1 MYTHIYID
9 YRARD
14 SINNMENML
23 YEAAAE
29 GDVSALQMLLWDDKL
44 ILDRV
49 LSRCFTETP
58 LHIAA
63 MLGHREFVKEILS
76 RKPEMAKELDFRKSS
91 PLHLATAKGHVEVV
105 KLLLSEN
112 PEVCLFRDAD
122 GRNPCHVAV
131 IKGHTQVLKE
141 LVQAKPE
148 AARAEIGGGNILH
161 LCVKHY
167 QLEALEFLLDMMG
180 DDREFVN
187 YLDNDGSTILHLAA
201 ADRQVEIVTL
211 TLRKSR
217 VELNMVNSYGFSA
230 QDIALAHGRRHLKDI
245 EIQESLEQAGAVQP
259 SLRGKDQTV
268 PVELEK
274 NSRRHKPKR
283 EKNWLEQ
290 KRGTIMVVASLIA
303 TMAFQAGIN
312 PPEILFKENEKI
324 KDRGDIT
331 ADFINII
338 SVSFYASAC
347 IILLLISGIPLRRRF
362 FMWFLMVIMWVA
374 IITIM
379 IAFDRAVHILAQ
391 SARTAMLG
399 GYFNF
404 GVAGTDFVLV
414 LIFVHTLR
422 LIMKM
427 VSCVRRRI
435 KKQRS
440 NLSSSMRQNIV

>member
-1 MYTHIYID
+1 
-9 YRARD
+9 
-14 SINNMENML
+14 
-23 YEAAAE
+23 
-29 GDVSALQMLLWDDKL
+29 
-44 ILDRV
+44 
-49 LSRCFTETP
+49 
-58 LHIAA
+58 
-63 MLGHREFVKEILS
+63 
-76 RKPEMAKELDFRKSS
+76 
-91 PLHLATAKGHVEVV
+91 
-105 KLLLSEN
+105 
-112 PEVCLFRDAD
+112 
-122 GRNPCHVAV
+122 
-131 IKGHTQVLKE
+131 
-141 LVQAKPE
+141 
-148 AARAEIGGGNILH
+148 
-161 LCVKHY
+161 
-167 QLEALEFLLDMMG
+167 MG

-283 EKNWLEQ
+283 EKNC
-290 KRGTIMVVASLIA
+290 
-303 TMAFQAGIN
+303 
-312 PPEILFKENEKI
+312 
-324 KDRGDIT
+324 
-331 ADFINII
+331 
-338 SVSFYASAC
+338 FYASAC

-427 VSCVRRRI
+427 
-435 KKQRS
+435 
-440 NLSSSMRQNIV
+440 LRQNNSCKRSIRVNGFEVAHLREVLMA

>member
-1 MYTHIYID
+1 
-9 YRARD
+9 
-14 SINNMENML
+14 MENML

-141 LVQAKPE
+141 LVRAKPE

-167 QLEALEFLLDMMG
+167 QLEALEYLLDMMG

-187 YLDNDGSTILHLAA
+187 SLDNDGSTILHLAA

-230 QDIALAHGRRHLKDI
+230 QDIALAHGRRNLKDI
-245 EIQESLEQAGAVQP
+245 EIQESLKQAGAVQP

-268 PVELEK
+268 PVELERY
-274 NSRRHKPKR
+274 SRRHKPKR
-283 EKNWLEQ
+283 ENNWLEQ

-312 PPEILFKENEKI
+312 PPAIYFQENEKI
-324 KDRGDIT
+324 K
-331 ADFINII
+331 
-338 SVSFYASAC
+338 
-347 IILLLISGIPLRRRF
+347 
-362 FMWFLMVIMWVA
+362 
-374 IITIM
+374 
-379 IAFDRAVHILAQ
+379 
-391 SARTAMLG
+391 G
-399 GYFNF
+399 G
-404 GVAGTDFVLV
+404 GS
-414 LIFVHTLR
+414 
-422 LIMKM
+422 
-427 VSCVRRRI
+427 SCGF
-435 KKQRS
+435 
-440 NLSSSMRQNIV
+440 

>member
-1 MYTHIYID
+1 
-9 YRARD
+9 
-14 SINNMENML
+14 MENML

-29 GDVSALQMLLWDDKL
+29 GDVSALQMLLRDDKL

-91 PLHLATAKGHVEVV
+91 PLHLATARGHVEVV

-112 PEVCLFRDAD
+112 PEVCLFQDAD

-141 LVQAKPE
+141 FVQAKPE
-148 AARAEIGGGNILH
+148 AARVEIGGGNILH
-161 LCVKHY
+161 LCVKHN
-167 QLEALEFLLDMMG
+167 QLEALEYLLDVMG

-230 QDIALAHGRRHLKDI
+230 QDIALAHGRRCSKDI
-245 EIQESLEQAGAVQP
+245 EIQESLKQAGAVQP
-259 SLRGKDQTV
+259 SLRVKDQTV
-268 PVELEK
+268 PVEIEK
-274 NSRRHKPKR
+274 NSRRHKPKS

-290 KRGTIMVVASLIA
+290 KRSAIMVVASLIA

-312 PPEILFKENEKI
+312 PPAILFQENKKI
-324 KDRGDIT
+324 KDRVDIT
-331 ADFINII
+331 AFVNII
-338 SVSFYASAC
+338 AVSFYASAC
-347 IILLLISGIPLRRRF
+347 IILLLIGGLPLRRRF
-362 FMWFLMVIMWVA
+362 FMWFLMVIMWAA
-374 IITIM
+374 ILSIM
-379 IAFDRAVHILAQ
+379 IAFDNAVEILAQ
-391 SARTAMLG
+391 SNDKDMYG
-399 GYFNF
+399 GGFYFGRVGSNF
-404 GVAGTDFVLV
+404 VFVL
-414 LIFVHTLR
+414 LFAHTVR
-422 LIMKM
+422 LIVKT
-427 VSCVRRRI
+427 VRCVRRRI

-440 NLSSSMRQNIV
+440 NLSSSLRQNIV